1 MYRDIKQSIID
12 LLGILTIITPMFKE
26 IFKTF
31 RLGILAGA
39 LIAIGGAINLQL
51 SSMGHP
57 ILGGIFFSMGLMC
70 VCIFGA
76 NLFTGKVGYV
86 LANDRRYFA
95 DIFIMMLGNI
105 IGALI
110 VGYIAAAIFPSWTV
124 ALEAK
129 YLYGEGS
136 SWYSCLL
143 RAMGAGVFVYI
154 AVECFKRIENY
165 PAKLVMIM
173 LSIATMVV
181 LGCNHSIANVFYF
194 AYAHVHNANYDF
206 WNAVLSLIVAI
217 IGNAIGSISLYLL
230 QYGLILPAVQK
241 PKA

>member
-1 MYRDIKQSIID
+1 
-12 LLGILTIITPMFKE
+12 MFKE
-26 IFKTF
+26 ILKTF
-31 RLGILAGA
+31 RLGILAGL
-39 LIAIGGAINLQL
+39 LIGIGGAINLQL
-51 SSMGHP
+51 SSIGHP
-57 ILGGIFFSMGLMC
+57 ILGGVFFSLGLMC

-86 LANDRRYFA
+86 LANDRKYLL

-105 IGALI
+105 VGALI
-110 VGYIAAAIFPSWTV
+110 VGYIAALIIPDWSV

-129 YLYGEGS
+129 LLYGEGS
-136 SWYSCLL
+136 AWYSCLL
-143 RAMGAGVFVYI
+143 RAVGAGVFVYI

-173 LSIATMVV
+173 LSIATMVL

-194 AYAHVHNANYDF
+194 AYAHLRNANYDF
-206 WNAVLSLIVAI
+206 WNAALSLLVAI
-217 IGNAIGSISLYLL
+217 IGNAVGSIMLYLL
-230 QYGLILPAVQK
+230 QYGLILPVMQK

>member
-1 MYRDIKQSIID
+1 
-12 LLGILTIITPMFKE
+12 MFKE
-26 IFKTF
+26 MLKTF
-31 RLGILAGA
+31 RLGILAGL
-39 LIAIGGAINLQL
+39 LIGIGGAINLQL
-51 SSMGHP
+51 SSVGHP
-57 ILGGIFFSMGLMC
+57 ILGGVFFSLGLMC

-86 LANDRRYFA
+86 LANDRKYLL

-110 VGYIAAAIFPSWTV
+110 VGYIAALIIPNWSV

-129 YLYGEGS
+129 LLYGEGS
-136 SWYSCLL
+136 AWYSCLL
-143 RAMGAGVFVYI
+143 RAIGAGVFVYI

-165 PAKLVMIM
+165 PAKLVMVM
-173 LSIATMVV
+173 LSIATMVL

-194 AYAHVHNANYDF
+194 AYAHLHNANYDF
-206 WNAVLSLIVAI
+206 WNAALSLLIAI
-217 IGNAIGSISLYLL
+217 IGNAVGSIMLYLL
-230 QYGLILPAVQK
+230 QYGLILPAMQK